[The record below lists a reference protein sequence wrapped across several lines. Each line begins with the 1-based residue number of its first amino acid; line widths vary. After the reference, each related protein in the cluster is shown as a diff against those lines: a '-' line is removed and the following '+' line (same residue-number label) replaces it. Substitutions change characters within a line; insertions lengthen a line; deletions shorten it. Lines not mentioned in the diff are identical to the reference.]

1 MAIKVYQNNYI
12 APALERQANET
23 NRFADLSV
31 AINNVAKVGSTLV
44 KYSLESQD
52 EATKQKV
59 NQEISEYNVEA
70 TRQLKEYKASG
81 ERDIQSKMEEWSKDY
96 KDMVLSRNKK
106 LNGFDKYWNQN
117 VYRVDNPMRS
127 SIYDAQLEVDSVN
140 ETNDRNIQFDNN
152 LIATRADPNGFH
164 DNAEMSFNSVDQSK
178 YMPADQKIKE
188 YNNIALQQQTTAY
201 LATVD
206 RDGVEAANLALLNGD
221 FNLTHIDNKGIEHT
235 FSLLNKVSKNGNSV
249 AATLIKSAEDTNFSA
264 ILKSDN
270 LALLK
275 ATKEEW
281 DSGKR
286 YGKNDVYALK
296 GVGTIW
302 GKKEKEYNYSLLNKA
317 IKNQQLSLEDQVKQS
332 HIDLVLAA
340 RQGDFTSAQKILVLA
355 SNGDKTAEKYLP
367 YLKEKVPVLC
377 ETKEE
382 SFRGLTTRLEA
393 LSKIDIDAP
402 VTETSESGKTQYKK
416 AIMEILQ
423 YIDDR
428 NQNTKDLSPED
439 RKTWS
444 DMILQLNDN
453 IGQNIEGFVD
463 GLQTVEAANTQWNTF
478 LANESFD
485 PDLVP
490 YSAELPTAS
499 DFYPRNIKKTKTN
512 KKLDTFSANKYVRT
526 LFEIEKRYPSP
537 ENALDLQ
544 RKEALL
550 KEAKNAFLTE
560 KRLQVAPELYWADS
574 PSNYKIHSVGDKV
587 TVNNR
592 EYILRGWEG
601 LIFPVLS
608 PAK

>member
-12 APALERQANET
+12 APALERPANET
-23 NRFADLSV
+23 NKFADLSV
-31 AINNVAKVGSTLV
+31 AINNVSRVGANLV
-44 KYSLESQD
+44 KYSMESQD

-59 NQEISEYNVEA
+59 NQEISEYNVRA
-70 TRQLKEYKASG
+70 TKQLKEYKASG
-81 ERDIQSKMEEWSKDY
+81 ERKIRKKMKEWARDY
-96 KDMVLSRNKK
+96 KDTVLSRNKQ
-106 LNGFDKYWNQN
+106 LSGFEKYWNQN
-117 VYRVDNPMRS
+117 VYRVDNPMQD

-164 DNAEMSFNSVDQSK
+164 DNAEMSFNSVDQSV
-178 YMPADQKIKE
+178 YMPLDQKFKE

-206 RDGVEAANLALLNGD
+206 RDGVQAANLALLNGD
-221 FNLTHIDNKGIEHT
+221 FDLTHIDNKGEEYT
-235 FSLLNKVSKNGNSV
+235 FSLLNKVSENGNSV
-249 AATLIKSAEDTNFSA
+249 AATLIKSAEDANFSA
-264 ILKSDN
+264 ILKSND
-270 LALLK
+270 LALLQ

-286 YGKNDVYALK
+286 YGKNDVYAVK

-302 GKKEKEYNYSLLNKA
+302 NKNEKEYNYSLLNKA
-317 IKNQQLSLEDQVKQS
+317 INNQQLSLEDEVNQS
-332 HIDLVLAA
+332 RIDLVLAA
-340 RQGDFTSAQKILVLA
+340 RQGDFTSAQKVLTLA
-355 SNGDKTAEKYLP
+355 NNGDKTAEKYIP

-382 SFRGLTTRLEA
+382 SFQGLTTRLEA
-393 LSKIDIDAP
+393 LSKIDVDAP
-402 VTETSESGKTQYKK
+402 VTETGESGKTQYKK

-423 YIDDR
+423 YIDGR
-428 NQNTKDLSPED
+428 NQNVQDLSPED
-439 RKTWS
+439 RQTWT

-453 IGQNIEGFVD
+453 IGQNIKGFVD
-463 GLQTVEAANTQWNTF
+463 GLKTVEAANMQWNAF
-478 LANESFD
+478 LANEEFG
-485 PDLVP
+485 PDLVL

-499 DFYPRNIKKTKTN
+499 DFYPRSINKTKTN

-537 ENALDLQ
+537 EDALDLQ

-550 KEAKNAFLTE
+550 KEAKNTFLTE